1 MMTEMLLETFPA
13 RINDGST
20 RNNINLVQRI
30 STANLLDQRVLT
42 ITDNFE
48 INVGKK
54 IRLPLELIMNLHSLK
69 MYFSEITL
77 VLTHFV
83 VFDFLLDRKPIT
95 FAMNYSLIGGEGD
108 GSLEQLN
115 LGQNNLVLCPK

>member
-1 MMTEMLLETFPA
+1 MMTEMLLETFPTW

-20 RNNINLVQRI
+20 RNNINFGAEGF

-54 IRLPLELIMNLHSLK
+54 IRLPLELIMIS
-69 MYFSEITL
+69 
-77 VLTHFV
+77 V
-83 VFDFLLDRKPIT
+83 
-95 FAMNYSLIGGEGD
+95 
-108 GSLEQLN
+108 
-115 LGQNNLVLCPK
+115 